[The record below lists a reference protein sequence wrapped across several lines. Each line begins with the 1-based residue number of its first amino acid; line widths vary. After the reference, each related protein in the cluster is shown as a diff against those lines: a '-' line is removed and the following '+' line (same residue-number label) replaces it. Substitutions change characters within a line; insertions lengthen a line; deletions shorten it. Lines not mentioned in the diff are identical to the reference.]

1 VLLLAGCGSNEGSP
15 AAGREILVLG
25 VAGLADE
32 KDPSLSGMIRGVEL
46 AISQYNSNPDSRYE
60 VELKQLG
67 TKVTPGEAGAT
78 AGDITKTERLIGV
91 IGPFNEQDVAELGP
105 AFDGA
110 GVPFLVPPLS
120 ATSIPEPG
128 WRSFRRLI
136 ANDRQEGEVLAGHT
150 ARKVAG
156 NIVLVVEESDPGQS
170 FAAGAKEALD
180 AEGRPPARTESVKS
194 KQTYGNLATSLV
206 QGAPDAILFGGGGET
221 GTALLDA
228 LRKADFKGLYVAS
241 HQTRDMH
248 PKALGGGVI
257 SSSPGADSTDSSAR
271 SFVEDYREKFDTFP
285 VPFALESYE
294 GAFMLLEAVEEVD
307 AKPREVTQFL
317 QQNPNF
323 LGDSK
328 SYEFDPA
335 GELPEAPV
343 WIYESTDGF
352 WKLAGRSD
360 RLAAP
365 G

>member
-1 VLLLAGCGSNEGSP
+1 M
-15 AAGREILVLG
+15 LVLG
-25 VAGLADE
+25 VVGIADE
-32 KDPSLSGMIRGVEL
+32 KNPSLAGMIHGVEL
-46 AISQYNSNPDSRYE
+46 AVSQYNDSADSRYE
-60 VELKQLG
+60 IELKQLG
-67 TKVTPGEAGAT
+67 TKAAPGEAGAT

-91 IGPFNEQDVAELGP
+91 IGPFNDQDVAELGP

-120 ATSIPEPG
+120 GTSFPEPG

-136 ANDRQEGEVLAGHT
+136 ANDRQEGKVLAGY
-150 ARKVAG
+150 AAGKVSG
-156 NIVLVVEESDPGQS
+156 NIVIVAEDSDPGDS
-170 FAAGAKEALD
+170 FAAGAKEALE
-180 AEGRPPARTESVKS
+180 AAGRPPARTESVKP
-194 KQTYGNLATSLV
+194 KQSFGNLATSLV
-206 QGAPDAILFGGGGET
+206 QGGPDAILFGGGGET
-221 GTALLDA
+221 STALLEA
-228 LRKADFKGLYVAS
+228 LRKAGFKGLYVAS

-248 PKALGGGVI
+248 PQALGGGVV
-257 SSSPGADSTDSSAR
+257 SSSPGADSTDSNAR
-271 SFVEDYREKFDTFP
+271 TFVEDYREKFNAFP
-285 VPFALESYE
+285 VPFAIEAYE

-335 GELPEAPV
+335 GELPDAPV

-360 RLAAP
+360 RVAAP
-365 G
+365 KS